1 MPKGSSKAASSK
13 PKVKAVIEAKIPQ
26 KSSAKLVEA
35 TARLVNAGANAV
47 EAITDIVRPLTEW
60 AGLKGDRLRLQR
72 EEVAL
77 EIAKRANERI
87 KAQKAPRTPI
97 PTKTVVRLL
106 ESGSLEE
113 PTDDAMIEMWANL
126 LASAAHDPN
135 AAAPRFISLLEDLNG
150 NQAQCLKDVLLGKI
164 HLQFLAEEPLIDFA
178 TPISEKVLIRS
189 ATHMT
194 APLCCYL
201 LRKRLQNSNKNTQT
215 DGAIEA
221 LKKIL
226 TKPGLAFESL
236 SLSSGNTDNAPREI
250 FGSDYRVS
258 KKQIDN
264 DILAAMGLLTR
275 EKVDFFPLPDA
286 PHETRLSFSYLR
298 ITPLCI
304 SFFNAVN
311 PNLVNWDAVD
321 LTSLL
326 PTEYQGTS
334 I

>member
-1 MPKGSSKAASSK
+1 VPKGSSKAASTK
-13 PKVKAVIEAKIPQ
+13 PEVKAVIEAKIPQ

-35 TARLVNAGANAV
+35 GARLVNAGANAV

-77 EIAKRANERI
+77 EIAKRASDRI

-113 PTDDAMIEMWANL
+113 PTDDTMIDMWANL
-126 LASAAHDPN
+126 LASATHDQN
-135 AAAPRFISLLEDLNG
+135 AAAPRFISILEDLNG
-150 NQAQCLKDVLLGKI
+150 DQAKRLKDVLLGKI
-164 HLQFLAEEPLIDFA
+164 QFKMIVGEPLIDFA
-178 TPISEKVLIRS
+178 TPISEKILIRS
-189 ATHMT
+189 ATQMT
-194 APLCCYL
+194 PPLCSYL
-201 LRKRLQNSNKNTQT
+201 LRKRLQNSNKDTST
-215 DGAIEA
+215 DGPIEA

-236 SLSSGNTDNAPREI
+236 SFSSGNTDNAPREI
-250 FGSDYRVS
+250 FESHFRVS
-258 KKQIDN
+258 KKKIDS

-275 EKVDFFPLPDA
+275 EKVDFFPLHDA
-286 PHETRLSFSYLR
+286 PRETFLSFSYLR

-311 PNLVNWDAVD
+311 PDLVNWDAVD
-321 LTSLL
+321 LEPLP
-326 PTEYQGTS
+326 PTE
-334 I
+334 

>member
-1 MPKGSSKAASSK
+1 M
-13 PKVKAVIEAKIPQ
+13 
-26 KSSAKLVEA
+26 
-35 TARLVNAGANAV
+35 
-47 EAITDIVRPLTEW
+47 
-60 AGLKGDRLRLQR
+60 
-72 EEVAL
+72 
-77 EIAKRANERI
+77 
-87 KAQKAPRTPI
+87 
-97 PTKTVVRLL
+97 
-106 ESGSLEE
+106 
-113 PTDDAMIEMWANL
+113 
-126 LASAAHDPN
+126 
-135 AAAPRFISLLEDLNG
+135 
-150 NQAQCLKDVLLGKI
+150 LLGKI
-164 HLQFLAEEPLIDFA
+164 QLQFLAEEPLIDFA

-189 ATHMT
+189 ATQMT
-194 APLCCYL
+194 ASLSCYL

-258 KKQIDN
+258 KEQIDN

-275 EKVDFFPLPDA
+275 EKVDFFPLRDA
-286 PHETRLSFSYLR
+286 PHETLLSFSYLR